1 MVAGDAARVVSV
13 DFAFHHDMSGKDARA
28 QASNAAVAFNKQGKN
43 FDNMISSSTQIAT
56 NFDNMITKDVRAE
69 LSFRRRARTFHSAIG
84 LLWYGHKCSR
94 SQFLVL

>member
-43 FDNMISSSTQIAT
+43 FDST
-56 NFDNMITKDVRAE
+56 ITKDVCAE
-69 LSFRRRARTFHSAIG
+69 LSFHRRA
-84 LLWYGHKCSR
+84 
-94 SQFLVL
+94 